1 MAFFYYDESIRDKGG
16 FIVGALVVSDVDLT
30 FEVRKAWLALGLD
43 PETNEYKSSDI
54 KNNNVIGQKQRDV
67 LRVLLSGS
75 RLGLFVC
82 SKARRDFLGDGCAML
97 ILQLLQKKML
107 APGQHK
113 VYLDQNMELS
123 PELRQRLLEA
133 GVTPLLHQ
141 DSRVVAGLQ
150 VADHAAHAL
159 GGMLLEQMGLANKKI
174 MAGEG
179 SGYDP
184 QTKVELGF
192 ELWAGLRYSLIGRN
206 KDEENNANPYLQ
218 VDGFGLLLD
227 PQLSP
232 ELCAHSL
239 ELFGIN
245 YVGCIH

>member
-1 MAFFYYDESIRDKGG
+1 MAFFYYDESIRDQGG

-30 FEVRKAWLALGLD
+30 PEVRGAWLALGLD
-43 PETNEYKSSDI
+43 PEADEYKSSGI
-54 KNNNVIGQKQRDV
+54 KKNNDIAQKQRDA
-67 LRVLLSGS
+67 LRDLLSRS
-75 RLGLFVC
+75 RLGLIVC

-97 ILQLLQKKML
+97 VLQLLHTKML
-107 APGQHK
+107 APGVHTL
-113 VYLDQNMELS
+113 YLDQNMKMH

-133 GVTPLLHQ
+133 EVKPLLNQ

-159 GGMLLEQMGLANKKI
+159 GGMLLEQMGLTNKKI
-174 MAGEG
+174 LAGEG

-184 QTKVELGF
+184 ETEIDLGF

-206 KDEENNANPYLQ
+206 EDEEDIANPY
-218 VDGFGLLLD
+218 VRVAGFGLLLD
-227 PQLSP
+227 PHLSP
-232 ELCAHSL
+232 DLRAHSL
-239 ELFGIN
+239 ERFGIN